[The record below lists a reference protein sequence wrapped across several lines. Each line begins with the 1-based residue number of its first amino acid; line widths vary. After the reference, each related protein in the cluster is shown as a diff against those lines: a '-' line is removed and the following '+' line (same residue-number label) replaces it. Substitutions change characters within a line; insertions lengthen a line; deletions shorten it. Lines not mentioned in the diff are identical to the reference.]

1 MLPREKREDEAV
13 KRFLEHYNQVNETS
27 YQIIR
32 WLDRTPQIREE
43 QQGPIPDCLCKDQ
56 VSGAEMIIERTML
69 ADEKVL
75 RLEEGANKFLTE
87 VRRRLECKLPGVFLL
102 YEWGVDEIRYRSNT
116 REEKITQ
123 LCQEILRV
131 APTLAEGEVAQLE
144 QPFPVKLRKEKA
156 WQVTTN
162 CDLVYTSLSNNAFP
176 VGRHQ
181 LEEILD
187 EANKKFINYIHIS
200 TVLLI
205 NIWATG
211 LDYETFKK
219 ELFQSVDMREYPN
232 IEQIYLSE
240 GLPAPIIYH
249 LWSRF
254 ECTSQQSSLKLF

>member
-1 MLPREKREDEAV
+1 MLPRENREERAV
-13 KRFLEHYNQVNETS
+13 ERFLEHYNQVNGTS
-27 YQIIR
+27 YQNIQ
-32 WLDRTPQIREE
+32 WLDRTPRIGEG

-56 VSGAEMIIERTML
+56 VSGAEMVIERTML
-69 ADEKVL
+69 SGEKVL
-75 RLEEGANKFLTE
+75 RLEAGANEFLTE

-102 YEWGVDEIRYRSNT
+102 HDWGVDEIRYRSNT

-144 QPFPVKLRKEKA
+144 QPFPVKLRKEEA
-156 WQVTTN
+156 WNTRTN
-162 CDLVYTSLSNNAFP
+162 CALVYTPLVNIVSP

-181 LEEILD
+181 LKKVLD
-187 EANKKFINYIHIS
+187 EANEKFINYIHIS

-211 LDYETFKK
+211 LDYKAFK
-219 ELFQSVDMREYPN
+219 EALFQSVDMREYPN

-240 GLPAPIIYH
+240 GLSDPIIYH
-249 LWSRF
+249 LWSR
-254 ECTSQQSSLKLF
+254 